1 MACPN
6 ENNKI
11 AKRDEKIEKYDRL
24 YFELRE
30 RWEDY
35 MVKVVP
41 TIIGCLGVGMQE
53 LKESIRQIFEFDNN
67 DKELEWFFWEMRK
80 TVLWESKFLIRKT
93 LSGLLTWGVSV

>member
-67 DKELEWFFWEMRK
+67 DKELE
-80 TVLWESKFLIRKT
+80 
-93 LSGLLTWGVSV
+93 